1 MSLQDSWRRAND
13 SHELLALL
21 APLDPL
27 RTWKPRKL
35 RLWICAC
42 LRLSW
47 TDLPAT
53 TQELLEN
60 MEQILAHA
68 CPSEEDRR
76 AQNTL
81 FACANCLDLESS
93 SLHTLTSCLDRALL
107 WAFRNQ
113 PAQAHSLMVMG
124 YRNHLSP
131 GPRAERLGQHAALL
145 RHMVGNPFVAPLEL
159 TPIQKSWHGGTLSF
173 LAQDI
178 LQKRQVHLLP
188 VLADALEE
196 AGVTDSRVLEH
207 CRVPFRHPLGCWLLD
222 QLVATFQHLVS

>member
-1 MSLQDSWRRAND
+1 MSVQDSWQRAND

-27 RTWKPRKL
+27 RIWKPRKL

-53 TQELLEN
+53 TKELLEN
-60 MEQILAHA
+60 MEQILAHP

-76 AQNTL
+76 AQNTM
-81 FACANCLDLESS
+81 FSCANILDMESPT
-93 SLHTLTSCLDRALL
+93 LHTLASCLDRALF

-124 YRNHLSP
+124 YLNYLSP
-131 GPRAERLGQHAALL
+131 ASRYARLGQHATLL
-145 RHMVGNPFVAPLEL
+145 RHLIGDPFVAPLEL
-159 TPIQKSWHGGTLSF
+159 TPAQKSWHGGTLAV
-173 LAQDI
+173 LARDI
-178 LQKRQVHLLP
+178 LHERQFYLLP

-196 AGVTDSRVLEH
+196 AGLIDSRVLEH
-207 CRVPFRHPLGCWLLD
+207 CRGSLAHPPGCWLLD
-222 QLVATFQHLVS
+222 QLMYIFPNT